1 MRAILEAMKQL
12 TVTLPDALERKLDA
26 YLEQHSTNP
35 SDVVQTALAAFL
47 EEQTWAAY
55 KPEPARAPF
64 HISPANDLDSANDGA
79 TDVSVRTDHYLAEAL
94 HKQNQSA
101 DGDLKT

>member
-1 MRAILEAMKQL
+1 MRAILEVMKQL

-55 KPEPARAPF
+55 KPEPARAL
-64 HISPANDLDSANDGA
+64 DLPTFDGNV
-79 TDVSVRTDHYLAEAL
+79 DVDASINHDAYTSEHD
-94 HKQNQSA
+94 
-101 DGDLKT
+101 